1 MKFLIEVIKAGKTT
15 WVAVLPS
22 SLTNASPMLLA
33 SSFTLPKAGV

>member
-1 MKFLIEVIKAGKTT
+1 MKFFIEVITAGRTI

-22 SLTNASPMLLA
+22 SFTKALPMLLA